1 MRTRGEKKKWLTAE
15 VFLKKYG
22 EHMAVNNSI
31 IQALRKEFAKYDKPE
46 NKMDYQRWFKEELKN
61 PIGFKGPIIKKVA
74 GVVFKQIKDIPKDD
88 LLDTCEMLYK
98 IDQSGEAGAASIWI
112 LKISKQFSKS
122 DFTRFEEWL
131 KKYVDNWGRCD
142 TFCAGFFGELI
153 FMYPDLVAKTLN
165 WAKSKNR
172 WLRRASAVIL
182 IPSLKRGKQLEKAF
196 EVADILLTDTD
207 DMVQK
212 GYGWMLKVAA
222 DKYMDEVYQYVLE
235 HKATMPRTALR
246 YAIEKMPDKLK
257 KKAMER

>member
-1 MRTRGEKKKWLTAE
+1 
-15 VFLKKYG
+15 
-22 EHMAVNNSI
+22 MAANNSI
-31 IQALRKEFAKYDKPE
+31 IQSLRKEFAKYDKPE

-61 PIGFKGPIIKKVA
+61 PIGFKGPVIKKVA
-74 GVVFKQIKDIPKDD
+74 SELFKQVKDIPKDD

-98 IDQSGEAGAASIWI
+98 ADIPGESGVASIWV
-112 LKISKQFSKS
+112 LKISKKFTES
-122 DFTRFEEWL
+122 DFTRFEGWL

-153 FMYPDLVAKTLN
+153 VMYPGLITKTLT
-165 WAKSKNR
+165 WTKSNSR

-182 IPSLKRGKQLEKAF
+182 IPSLKKGKQLEKAF
-196 EVADILLTDTD
+196 EVADILLTDND

-222 DKYMDEVYQYVLE
+222 DKHMDEVYQYVLD
-235 HKATMPRTALR
+235 HKAVMPRTALR
-246 YAIEKMPDKLK
+246 YAIEKMPDMLK

>member
-1 MRTRGEKKKWLTAE
+1 
-15 VFLKKYG
+15 
-22 EHMAVNNSI
+22 
-31 IQALRKEFAKYDKPE
+31 LRKELAKYDKPE
-46 NKMDYQRWFKEELKN
+46 NKVDYQRWFKEELKN
-61 PIGFKGPIIKKVA
+61 PIGFRGPIIKKVA
-74 GVVFKQIKDIPKDD
+74 GEVFKQVKDVPKDD

-98 IDQSGEAGAASIWI
+98 LYQPGESGVASIWV
-112 LKISKQFSKS
+112 LKISKKFTES

-142 TFCAGFFGELI
+142 TFCVGFFGELI
-153 FMYPDLVAKTLN
+153 LMYPDLVTKTLE
-165 WAKSKNR
+165 WARSKSR

-182 IPSLKRGKQLEKAF
+182 IPSLKKGKKLENAF
-196 EVADILLTDTD
+196 EVADILLPDTD

-222 DKYMDEVYQYVLE
+222 DKQMDEVFQFVVDR
-235 HKATMPRTALR
+235 KATMPRTALR